1 MRHLYFFSSY
11 FVTRIVLESWDIFTI
26 WIFSFSNMSRLF
38 ISFQCTQL
46 LVLVSSR
53 VEDIEVL
60 SLSPDASF
68 FRRRHSHALLSPKL
82 CPVAPILRFSFLAL
96 LLFLISREGVNA
108 ISSRRRCLCLG
119 YPCLS
124 LTCQHL
130 RGQMKHID
138 NAMRFDEPFPE
149 RRAVLPCLVM
159 IFVSLSRVEVVQK
172 SYLGFRL
179 YV

>member
-1 MRHLYFFSSY
+1 
-11 FVTRIVLESWDIFTI
+11 
-26 WIFSFSNMSRLF
+26 MSRLF
-38 ISFQCTQL
+38 ISFQCTL

-60 SLSPDASF
+60 SMSPDASI

-82 CPVAPILRFSFLAL
+82 CPIAPILRLWFLAL

-108 ISSRRRCLCLG
+108 ISSRGRCLCLG

-124 LTCQHL
+124 LMCQHL

-149 RRAVLPCLVM
+149 RRAVIPCLVM
-159 IFVSLSRVEVVQK
+159 IFDRLSRVEVVQK

-179 YV
+179 SV